1 MTIAACEKEISGV
14 HLIIVLYTEVIIV
27 AIKTRAQIQRKL
39 DKINERLE
47 WYYEKEKALLTDG
60 GVQSYTIGGR
70 SVSRYQY
77 SLNIKS
83 QIEDLENERDEL
95 ENLLA
100 GIRPRKAIGIVPR
113 DW

>member
-1 MTIAACEKEISGV
+1 MR
-14 HLIIVLYTEVIIV
+14 
-27 AIKTRAQIQRKL
+27 TRAQIKRRL

-47 WYYEKEKALLTDG
+47 LYYEKENALLSQK
-60 GVQSYTIGGR
+60 GVQSYTIGSR

-77 SLNIKS
+77 SMDIKS
-83 QIEDLENERDEL
+83 QIEALENERDEL

-100 GIRPRKAIGIVPR
+100 GIKPRKAIGVVPR